1 MIIEMLQMGMPLTKV
16 NDNSMEAIAIAVV
29 IHCRLF
35 QQAELVYR
43 KLIFSERLLLM
54 PIAFHMIAID

>member
-29 IHCRLF
+29 IHCRLL
-35 QQAELVYR
+35 QQVELVYR
-43 KLIFSERLLLM
+43 KINIERGVFIKANCFSCDC
-54 PIAFHMIAID
+54 H